1 LPRFFRKSQ
10 GQTMYHPHP
19 TPLPSRERE
28 YRKNIPLK
36 EEGVFVEMK
45 DVYHSIH
52 NVIIFLR
59 MVK

>member
-1 LPRFFRKSQ
+1 
-10 GQTMYHPHP
+10 MYHPHP

-52 NVIIFLR
+52 KVIIFVR